1 VTGLNKTIVF
11 LFGASLA
18 LLGLGILFSGGVTVP
33 TRSPPVRL
41 HFSGLS
47 LLLLGGSPLALGVM
61 CIALARGHLG
71 SDSRATHLV
80 ISAGTAMLGIAFF
93 LAPKF

>member
-1 VTGLNKTIVF
+1 VTALNKTIVF

-18 LLGLGILFSGGVTVP
+18 LMGLGLLFSGGVTVP
-33 TRSPPVRL
+33 TRSPPVRF

-47 LLLLGGSPLALGVM
+47 LILLGGSPLALGVM
-61 CIALARGHLG
+61 SIALARGDLG
-71 SDSRATHLV
+71 SDSRATQLA
-80 ISAGTAMLGIAFF
+80 ISAGIAMLGIAFF